1 MRHDVMQHYLALLL
15 LALLGASRG
24 CRPNVGDGCFETPG
38 DKAKNLS
45 SCCLRAASASD
56 PKPGP
61 CDCAQPALVCNYTSE
76 LCALH
81 GAHAACPADGDR
93 CEAEADCHATS
104 AGCFAAEVN
113 RTDKRQL
120 ANHSSCCPFA
130 PSGGPH
136 SWRGG
141 LHCNTSAGVCY
152 GGQAQPV
159 CGVRG
164 HPCGAR
170 LSACCG
176 SMLCRL
182 QDDGSEI
189 CTADIPRRGLN
200 ASQGIAVRNPRRLP
214 ALLPV
219 LQRTTLPGYTDS
231 PGR

>member
-1 MRHDVMQHYLALLL
+1 MHKNEGPIQAPYARHIFLCTGPYCDPDGKARRLYGLLSQK
-15 LALLGASRG
+15 LGELGEYDNPVRVKRG
-24 CRPNVGDGCFETPG
+24 VTP
-38 DKAKNLS
+38 
-45 SCCLRAASASD
+45 CL
-56 PKPGP
+56 
-61 CDCAQPALVCNYTSE
+61 
-76 LCALH
+76 
-81 GAHAACPADGDR
+81 
-93 CEAEADCHATS
+93 
-104 AGCFAAEVN
+104 
-113 RTDKRQL
+113 
-120 ANHSSCCPFA
+120 
-130 PSGGPH
+130 
-136 SWRGG
+136 
-141 LHCNTSAGVCY
+141 GVCY
-152 GGQAQPV
+152 GGPVQPV
-159 CGVRG
+159 CGARG